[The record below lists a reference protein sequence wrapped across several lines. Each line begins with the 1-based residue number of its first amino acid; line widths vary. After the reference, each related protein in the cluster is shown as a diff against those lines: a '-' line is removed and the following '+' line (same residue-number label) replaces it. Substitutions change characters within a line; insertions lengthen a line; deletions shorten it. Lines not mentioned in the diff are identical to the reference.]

1 MRPGFRIMAL
11 PTGDLLKGIL
21 PILLK
26 GAKAVAGIQ
35 FPDPKACGD
44 LGSLRGPPLK
54 EEAREAERVGGRA
67 CGMWVRP
74 DGRSK

>member
-1 MRPGFRIMAL
+1 MAR
-11 PTGDLLKGIL
+11 PTGDLLRRIL

-35 FPDPKACGD
+35 FPDAKVCGD
-44 LGSLRGPPLK
+44 LGSLRGPLLK
-54 EEAREAERVGGRA
+54 KEAREAERAGGRA

-74 DGRSK
+74 DGRSR